1 MYELVLRT
9 DRVSHSTWSPDVDNV
24 TDASAVRL
32 QRLLH
37 KFHIASINREVG
49 QLSDWSTA
57 AALKKAAVR
66 IAIPA
71 HTTIVYEGAPARSY
85 FLIESGEV
93 LAHRK
98 HGRQVRSMVRRLS
111 DGDVFGFDFAGTVGA
126 TCEAITHTV
135 ALSLDLRKLRELQRG
150 SALVRRIMAAVH
162 TSELELVM
170 AGLGVQ
176 QPLHPTANPLP
187 STEVQPQCVAALRAV
202 KACHAD
208 ENAISD
214 FPMEWRKFGS

>member
-1 MYELVLRT
+1 MCELVLRT
-9 DRVSHSTWSPDVDNV
+9 DRASHSTWSLDVDNA

-32 QRLLH
+32 QELLH
-37 KFHIASINREVG
+37 KFHIASIDREFG
-49 QLSDWSTA
+49 QLSHLSVTA
-57 AALKKAAVR
+57 ALEKAAVR

-135 ALSLDLRKLRELQRG
+135 ALSLDLHKLRELQRG

-170 AGLGVQ
+170 ASLGVQ
-176 QPLHPTANPLP
+176 QPLHAAANQSAP
-187 STEVQPQCVAALRAV
+187 TEVQSQCVAALRAV
-202 KACHAD
+202 KAFHTD